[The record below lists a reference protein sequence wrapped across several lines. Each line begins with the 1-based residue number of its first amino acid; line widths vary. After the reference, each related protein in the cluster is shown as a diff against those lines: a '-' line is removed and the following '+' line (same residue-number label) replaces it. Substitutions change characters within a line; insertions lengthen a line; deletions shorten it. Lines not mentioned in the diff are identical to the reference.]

1 MDGARQIGQF
11 LDNQSGDLDARAAA
25 GAATNQ
31 EREATVG
38 GSDVLGDLQQ
48 DARAQ
53 GVQFLTRQRDQQI
66 QELARSAAQVERTID
81 GALSRIGGR
90 LAETFV
96 SVISDGTASLQ
107 DLGREFLAF
116 SARILARTVL
126 EIIQQKALQRE
137 IARTNALRTAG
148 LVSSVASPASA
159 LSLLSFLIPA
169 GGQLFHNP
177 VSDRLASRGWQSSGT
192 VLANRCGYTG
202 AELQRLYW

>member
-1 MDGARQIGQF
+1 M
-11 LDNQSGDLDARAAA
+11 
-25 GAATNQ
+25 
-31 EREATVG
+31 
-38 GSDVLGDLQQ
+38 
-48 DARAQ
+48 
-53 GVQFLTRQRDQQI
+53 QFLTRQRQQQL

-90 LAETFV
+90 LADTFV

-116 SARILARTVL
+116 SARILARTVI
-126 EIIQQKALQRE
+126 EIAQQKTLQAE
-137 IARTNALRTAG
+137 ITRTNALRTAG

-177 VSDRLASRGWQSSGT
+177 ISDRIAQRGGRQASQFLRDDVDTQVQNSRDFVDNFVPNFFRDFARLGVQAGAAASGGST
-192 VLANRCGYTG
+192 SNEPPRH
-202 AELQRLYW
+202 RLLFNFS